1 MSDSFLD
8 DRRRGLEEAF
18 FTQHNRDLLERM
30 RQKASHEE
38 ALQGL
43 TAASG
48 ITNLAVLE
56 ELLAR
61 GIRPETLA
69 GLALLPLVLVAWAD
83 GSVQDGEREAIL
95 AAAADR
101 GVAPGSAAREL
112 LEGWLQIHPH
122 RDLVE
127 AWKDYVAALVGGP
140 LDAAAAKALEADV
153 LGRAREVAAAS
164 GGFLGLGSKI
174 SDKEEAVL
182 ASLAEAFA

>member
-18 FTQHNRDLLERM
+18 FTQHNRDLLDRM

-38 ALQGL
+38 ALQAL

-61 GIRPETLA
+61 GVRPETLA
-69 GLALLPLVLVAWAD
+69 ALSLLPLVLVAWAD
-83 GSVQDGEREAIL
+83 GSIQEAEHKAVL
-95 AAAADR
+95 EAAADR

-122 RDLVE
+122 REVVE
-127 AWKDYVAALVGGP
+127 AWKDYVAALVDGP
-140 LDAAAAKALEADV
+140 LDEAAAEALEQDV
-153 LGRAREVAAAS
+153 LGRAREVASAA
-164 GGFLGLGSKI
+164 GGFLGLGSKV

-182 ASLAEAFA
+182 ANLAEAFV

>member
-18 FTQHNRDLLERM
+18 FTQHNRELLERM
-30 RQKASHEE
+30 REKASHEQ
-38 ALQGL
+38 ALEGL

-56 ELLAR
+56 ELLAHGVR
-61 GIRPETLA
+61 AETLA
-69 GLALLPLVLVAWAD
+69 ALSLLPLVLVAWAD
-83 GSVQDGEREAIL
+83 GTIQEAERKAIL
-95 AAAADR
+95 DAAGDR

-112 LEGWLQIHPH
+112 LEGWLQVHPH
-122 RDLVE
+122 RDVVE
-127 AWKDYVAALVGGP
+127 AWKDYVAALVDGP
-140 LDAAAAKALEADV
+140 LEPQAAKALEDDI

-174 SDKEEAVL
+174 SDQEEAVL
-182 ASLAEAFA
+182 AGLAEAFA

>member
-18 FTQHNRDLLERM
+18 FTQHNRELLERM

-38 ALQGL
+38 ALAGL

-56 ELLAR
+56 ELVAR
-61 GIRPETLA
+61 GVRPETLA
-69 GLALLPLVLVAWAD
+69 ALSLLPLVLVAWAD
-83 GSVQDGEREAIL
+83 GSISEAEKNAVL
-95 AAAADR
+95 AAAGDR
-101 GVAPGSAAREL
+101 GVAPGSAAHEL
-112 LEGWLQIHPH
+112 LQGWLQIHPH
-122 RDLVE
+122 REVVE
-127 AWKDYVAALVGGP
+127 AWKDYVAALVDGP
-140 LDAAAAKALEADV
+140 LDEAAAAALEKDV

-174 SDKEEAVL
+174 SDQEEAVL
-182 ASLAEAFA
+182 ANLADAFA